1 MSALKKTYTITYGDV
16 AENHAGMQKIGDLH
30 ESGYSVQKI
39 AEVQAKLNDLGLV
52 TELVDLTGEDLNQVQ
67 VQVQVQVQEEQEPP
81 VHRTTRVLPEQDQAM
96 LLRTEEEFGEV
107 LRRHTSLDRLE
118 KHRGDCKK
126 NAITISDDM
135 RCDCIEKCKDGY
147 ECYASKHV
155 MCRKMLTQDRKCYL
169 CGSRVL

>member
-1 MSALKKTYTITYGDV
+1 MDRNNNFLREIHMESKKRRNPNLEEEEQQIV
-16 AENHAGMQKIGDLH
+16 VPQAAAAAAIGTNNMLC
-30 ESGYSVQKI
+30 
-39 AEVQAKLNDLGLV
+39 L
-52 TELVDLTGEDLNQVQ
+52 DLTGEDLNQVQ

>member
-1 MSALKKTYTITYGDV
+1 MDNTLLREVHMEAKKRRNPSYQVEEEEEQMVPQQVVVGT
-16 AENHAGMQKIGDLH
+16 NNMLC
-30 ESGYSVQKI
+30 
-39 AEVQAKLNDLGLV
+39 L
-52 TELVDLTGEDLNQVQ
+52 DLTGEDLNQVQ
-67 VQVQVQVQEEQEPP
+67 VQVQVQEEQEQEPP
-81 VHRTTRVLPEQDQAM
+81 VRRTRVLLPEQDQAM